1 MEDSEICP
9 KCHRTF
15 PILELIAHVDSCG
28 GDSED
33 LEMARRLQAELDG
46 EGASAPAPGGPAAG
60 STTSVVPGRLYHCP
74 ICNGDFPLE
83 AMFILDECHHK
94 FCKPCLVTAVG
105 RSIRTEITCLCPLAD
120 CKAPLSVQDMT
131 GRDLGRIVPVEALS
145 APIGSPPRS
154 ISSPDQ
160 PPPPL
165 PCWGCPVTAA
175 EPAAPQ
181 AARRPHGADAARRCA
196 GCATPRGIPLLRA
209 HGPSLILCSP
219 TADLPHPPPDAS
231 RRLMK
236 ELQHIKEVSPTQ
248 KLGIDAN
255 PVDDN
260 LYVWEIAITDF
271 EATDPIAQD
280 MRRLRAPAIVMQA
293 TFPPNYPNAPPFLRV
308 LRPRFQFR
316 TGHVTV
322 GGSICMELL
331 TAQGWTPSA
340 NMLSVL
346 LSVRAAFIEGGAR
359 LDLAARGDYGEE
371 EAIQAFH
378 RLLQVHGWQ

>member
-1 MEDSEICP
+1 MLTRAAAIR
-9 KCHRTF
+9 RTWKWLVGCK
-15 PILELIAHVDSCG
+15 PSSMVKAQVPG
-28 GDSED
+28 
-33 LEMARRLQAELDG
+33 
-46 EGASAPAPGGPAAG
+46 PGGPAAG

-131 GRDLGRIVPVEALS
+131 NLLPPKPRDARTVPTPLS
-145 APIGSPPRS
+145 
-154 ISSPDQ
+154 Q
-160 PPPPL
+160 
-165 PCWGCPVTAA
+165 V
-175 EPAAPQ
+175 
-181 AARRPHGADAARRCA
+181 RRMRHS
-196 GCATPRGIPLLRA
+196 T
-209 HGPSLILCSP
+209 
-219 TADLPHPPPDAS
+219 DAS